1 MDAAIVGIIGIV
13 ILILAL
19 FLLGIPVGFAMAVT
33 GFAGFAYIISFKAA
47 LNMVGTDI
55 WVTFSKYGLTVI
67 PLFIFMGYLAF
78 HAGIAGRLYDAAYKW
93 IGGRTFCCNMRVE
106 YCHSRHHGGRCHAA
120 DEKV

>member
-1 MDAAIVGIIGIV
+1 MDAAIIGIIGIV

-19 FLLGIPVGFAMAVT
+19 FLLGMPVSFAMAIV
-33 GFAGFAYIISFKAA
+33 GFIGFTYIISFKAA

-78 HAGIAGRLYDAAYKW
+78 HAGIAEGCMMPLTS
-93 IGGRTFCCNMRVE
+93 G
-106 YCHSRHHGGRCHAA
+106 
-120 DEKV
+120 